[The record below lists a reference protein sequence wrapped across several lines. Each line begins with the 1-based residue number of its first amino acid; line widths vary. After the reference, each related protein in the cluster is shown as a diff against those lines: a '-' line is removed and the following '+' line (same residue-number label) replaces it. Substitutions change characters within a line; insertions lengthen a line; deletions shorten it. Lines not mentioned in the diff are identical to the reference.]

1 MVDGIWI
8 FKIRDALL
16 VREDGDGS
24 ESGSA
29 SDVGSEVGSASDVGS
44 GEGSASDVGS
54 GEGSDTDGESG
65 DSQTVESLSSDDGDA
80 AVQRITNA
88 IQRVRTTGIVY

>member
-29 SDVGSEVGSASDVGS
+29 SDVGSEV
-44 GEGSASDVGS
+44 GSASDVGS

>member
-16 VREDGDGS
+16 VGEDGDGS
-24 ESGSA
+24 ESA
-29 SDVGSEVGSASDVGS
+29 SDDSSEVGSASDDSSVI
-44 GEGSASDVGS
+44 GSATDVGS
-54 GEGSDTDGESG
+54 EDGSATDGESG

-88 IQRVRTTGIVY
+88 IHRVRTTGKVY